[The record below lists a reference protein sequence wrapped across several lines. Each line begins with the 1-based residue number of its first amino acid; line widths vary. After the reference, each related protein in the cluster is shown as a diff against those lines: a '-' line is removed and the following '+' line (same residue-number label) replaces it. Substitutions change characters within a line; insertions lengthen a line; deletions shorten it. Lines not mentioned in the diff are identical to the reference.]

1 MRSAIFCL
9 AEYARMLELCRNS
22 SRYRQTFFSP
32 SDMAL
37 SHISPYYPELQR
49 ERIIKRMDGKTG
61 EVRDGRKGME
71 EW

>member
-1 MRSAIFCL
+1 
-9 AEYARMLELCRNS
+9 
-22 SRYRQTFFSP
+22 
-32 SDMAL
+32 MAL